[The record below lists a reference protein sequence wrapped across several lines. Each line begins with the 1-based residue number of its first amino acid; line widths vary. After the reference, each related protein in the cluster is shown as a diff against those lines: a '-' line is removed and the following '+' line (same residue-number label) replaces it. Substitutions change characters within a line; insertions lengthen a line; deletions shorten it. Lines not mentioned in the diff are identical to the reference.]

1 MARPCNSHH
10 STILFGVRHSV
21 HKIALGVRICPVF
34 GHLVAKFCGAAQQFT
49 VDLSCAVHHRTFAN
63 DGRGGFKGED
73 FYMVEQF
80 QKFGEEFNRAGKAGF
95 EAAIRSFGDVN
106 AGLQA
111 IAVKV
116 TDYQKKAFEDGT
128 RTFEQLISAKS
139 VEQAIE
145 IQSQFAKKAFDA
157 YIAEM
162 SKIGEMYVAITRN
175 AYKPLAQTV
184 AKKAQEVVSKV

>member
-1 MARPCNSHH
+1 
-10 STILFGVRHSV
+10 
-21 HKIALGVRICPVF
+21 
-34 GHLVAKFCGAAQQFT
+34 
-49 VDLSCAVHHRTFAN
+49 
-63 DGRGGFKGED
+63 
-73 FYMVEQF
+73 MVEQF